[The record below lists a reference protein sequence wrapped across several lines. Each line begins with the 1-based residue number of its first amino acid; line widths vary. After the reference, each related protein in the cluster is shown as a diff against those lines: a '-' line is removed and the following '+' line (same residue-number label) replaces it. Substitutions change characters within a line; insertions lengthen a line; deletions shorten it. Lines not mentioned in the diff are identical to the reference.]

1 MEEQVIAGRAGRVS
15 RIDEHVL
22 QIKFAGGERRFAD
35 EPPHEPLDGLHWRF
49 CGYSNLTR
57 AYLIGKNHF
66 GRFTGVLLLEDN
78 GIILNAGHTVLFSP
92 SGIAFLAI
100 EQEDGMGGEL
110 WSVTVSQAKSCGAA
124 LPGFLKRDPGNTY
137 DFVSAQ
143 YDKPKWNNELNI
155 DCGGNLFGFGKT
167 RNRYARECRIN
178 LGVEDRY

>member
-1 MEEQVIAGRAGRVS
+1 MKIRLGLFVAALILPAMNANAAEDGLSFRISDLMEEQVIAGMAGRVS

-110 WSVTVSQAKSCGAA
+110 WSVYGISGEKLWS
-124 LPGFLKRDPGNTY
+124 GFAGILKRDPGNTY
-137 DFVSAQ
+137 DFRLCA
-143 YDKPKWNNELNI
+143 I
-155 DCGGNLFGFGKT
+155 
-167 RNRYARECRIN
+167 
-178 LGVEDRY
+178 